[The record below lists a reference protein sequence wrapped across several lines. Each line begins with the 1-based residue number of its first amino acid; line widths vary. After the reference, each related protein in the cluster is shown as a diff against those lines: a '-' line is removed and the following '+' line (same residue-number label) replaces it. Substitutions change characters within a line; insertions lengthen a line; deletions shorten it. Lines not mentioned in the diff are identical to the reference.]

1 MNNIVGEHD
10 TDELDNM
17 IENSISNVFK
27 TIYFKQ
33 KQKDFNIVN
42 INQYYTKIYNFL
54 INDREHKNGFYLY
67 NLYFYKLEKYYK
79 EVIISN
85 IDKSIDLVN
94 SLLEFYNCNEIC
106 IRCFSELILR
116 YLDRCF
122 ISNNDVKTIQEKSKD
137 IFYDIIY
144 TKYESQLIDITISNL
159 NNFRNNIT
167 SYEYDLISL
176 FKLLSSFGNLENINI
191 QNSIIKSTTLFFK
204 NYKSDLIEKQNYEQY
219 YYQLLYSFKLEDTIF
234 KNSFNQQNYINHIR
248 LIDKIVIEDNI
259 DIFNNKN
266 YIINC
271 IHNNQ
276 YENLSVLYKLLKRVT
291 KIDDIILPIF
301 IETFILERNNLE
313 KTSINIQDYIN
324 HFLDVNHNYELIV
337 EKCFEN
343 NNNIMNHYKK
353 TNLDLSS
360 KDVYI
365 QNKKYNFVKILAT
378 YINHCLNKCQNLNSI
393 SLEKYFSVAINI
405 QEIDYYLE
413 LYSKYLGE
421 RLLFHN
427 YDIDKEKE
435 IIYIFKKNFGISSTI
450 RMENMLKDITISKD
464 IFKNKYKILTLSY
477 WGINNTECNIPNS
490 IQKYLKEYDEEY
502 NELFKERQI
511 KWNND
516 LSTIN
521 LVIELD
527 KKYQITC
534 NFIEYS
540 IINLFNTKMT
550 YDFNELKQLLII
562 KKETLFDY
570 INNLIKIKLLV
581 TNNNLVDESSSL
593 TFNKHFT
600 SKKTKII
607 IPKIEKSKNESNT
620 QLYENRNEN
629 INAVIIRIM
638 KSKKTMSY
646 NSIIIELNNTI
657 TIFKPQI
664 KDIKKCIENLIERD
678 YLERNDNDKSILNY
692 IS

>member
-1 MNNIVGEHD
+1 M
-10 TDELDNM
+10 
-17 IENSISNVFK
+17 
-27 TIYFKQ
+27 
-33 KQKDFNIVN
+33 
-42 INQYYTKIYNFL
+42 
-54 INDREHKNGFYLY
+54 
-67 NLYFYKLEKYYK
+67 
-79 EVIISN
+79 
-85 IDKSIDLVN
+85 
-94 SLLEFYNCNEIC
+94 
-106 IRCFSELILR
+106 
-116 YLDRCF
+116 
-122 ISNNDVKTIQEKSKD
+122 
-137 IFYDIIY
+137 
-144 TKYESQLIDITISNL
+144 
-159 NNFRNNIT
+159 
-167 SYEYDLISL
+167 
-176 FKLLSSFGNLENINI
+176 
-191 QNSIIKSTTLFFK
+191 
-204 NYKSDLIEKQNYEQY
+204 
-219 YYQLLYSFKLEDTIF
+219 
-234 KNSFNQQNYINHIR
+234 
-248 LIDKIVIEDNI
+248 
-259 DIFNNKN
+259 
-266 YIINC
+266 
-271 IHNNQ
+271 
-276 YENLSVLYKLLKRVT
+276 
-291 KIDDIILPIF
+291 
-301 IETFILERNNLE
+301 
-313 KTSINIQDYIN
+313 
-324 HFLDVNHNYELIV
+324 
-337 EKCFEN
+337 
-343 NNNIMNHYKK
+343 
-353 TNLDLSS
+353 
-360 KDVYI
+360 
-365 QNKKYNFVKILAT
+365 
-378 YINHCLNKCQNLNSI
+378 
-393 SLEKYFSVAINI
+393 
-405 QEIDYYLE
+405 
-413 LYSKYLGE
+413 
-421 RLLFHN
+421 FHN

-607 IPKIEKSKNESNT
+607 IPKIEKSKNESKT